1 MNKNRSSIVLQQVQ
15 KNLEEKRAR
24 LPALPGV
31 YLMKDIT
38 GTVLYVGKAKNLKHR
53 VRSYFHHPQD
63 QRYKTQILVSR
74 IADIETIV
82 TNTEK
87 DALIL
92 ENNLIKKYRPRFNV
106 SLRDDKNYPYLRLSL
121 DEPYPALTIVRQA
134 HTDGAQYFGPFASAA
149 AVRETLKLIN
159 QIFPLRKC
167 HSKRLEK
174 KRPCIYYQLGQCPA
188 PCCCRV
194 DEKEYRETVHE
205 VQLFLQGRGREIID
219 SLRKRMELESQA
231 LRFEQAAR
239 IRDRIKALE
248 ETLERQT
255 IVSLDFTD
263 RDVFAWHREEDRME
277 MVVLFVRSGRLSG
290 SRSYTLHNLSMPD
303 EEVLSSFLTQFYDTG
318 KFIPQE
324 IIVSLP
330 LPDKNLVQDWLREIS
345 GRTVPIIT
353 VTHGARYELLKM
365 AEQNARILFNR
376 KAAPGPRDNRAL
388 LAMLQEKL
396 SLKNFPACIECVDI
410 SNIFGTSAVGAT
422 VRFVQGEPNKDGY
435 RRFRIKT
442 VHQADDYAMMYEVLS
457 RHLTRL
463 QAEQRLPDLLMVD
476 GGKGQLAVLLRALQ
490 DAGIHSV
497 DAIALA
503 KGRFP
508 AQNKTGHGAQEDKI
522 FVPHRKSPLML
533 APRSDALLLLQRIR
547 DEAHRCA
554 ITYYQ
559 KLKGTQDLSSPL
571 ERIKGIGKITAQRVL
586 QHFGS
591 LEHIERATQQQL
603 AMLPFLN
610 KKQAALIYHFFRKNL
625 TPEQSSKIPSQNPA
639 NDAPTREP

>member
-1 MNKNRSSIVLQQVQ
+1 MNKNRQAIVPEQVQ
-15 KNLEEKRAR
+15 KNLEEKRAH

-38 GTVLYVGKAKNLKHR
+38 GAVLYVGKAKNLKHR

-63 QRYKTQILVSR
+63 QRYKTQILVSK

-121 DEPYPALTIVRQA
+121 DEPYPALTIARQA
-134 HTDGAQYFGPFASAA
+134 HKDGAQYFGPFASAA
-149 AVRETLKLIN
+149 AVRETLKLVN
-159 QIFPLRKC
+159 QVFPLRKC
-167 HSKRLEK
+167 HGKRLEK

-205 VQLFLQGRGREIID
+205 VQLFLQGRGREIIA

-239 IRDRIKALE
+239 LRDRIKALE

-277 MVVLFVRSGRLSG
+277 MVVLFMRRGRLSG
-290 SRSYTLHNLSMPD
+290 SRSFTLHNLSIPD

-324 IIVSLP
+324 IIVPVP
-330 LPDKNLVQDWLREIS
+330 LPDKDLVQDWLHEIS

-353 VTHGARYELLKM
+353 VPHGARYELLKM
-365 AEQNARILFNR
+365 AEQNARILFTR
-376 KAAPGPRDNRAL
+376 KAAPAPRDNRTL
-388 LAMLQEKL
+388 LAMLQKKL
-396 SLKNFPACIECVDI
+396 SLKNFPDCIECVDI
-410 SNIFGTSAVGAT
+410 SNISGTSAVGAT
-422 VRFVQGEPNKDGY
+422 VRFEQGEPNKDGY

-442 VHQADDYAMMYEVLS
+442 VQQADDYAMMYEVLS
-457 RHLTRL
+457 RHLARL

-490 DAGIHSV
+490 DTGIHNI

-503 KGRFP
+503 KGRN
-508 AQNKTGHGAQEDKI
+508 AQADKI
-522 FVPHRKSPLML
+522 FVPHRKNPLML
-533 APRSDALLLLQRIR
+533 APRSGVLLLLQRIR

-559 KLKGTQDLSSPL
+559 KLKGMQDLSSPL
-571 ERIKGIGKITAQRVL
+571 ERIKGIGEITAQRVL

-591 LEHIERATQQQL
+591 LEHIQAATPQQL

-610 KKQAALIYHFFRKNL
+610 KRQAARIYRFFQKDL
-625 TPEQSSKIPSQNPA
+625 TSEQSPKITTQNPA
-639 NDAPTREP
+639 NGAPAQEP